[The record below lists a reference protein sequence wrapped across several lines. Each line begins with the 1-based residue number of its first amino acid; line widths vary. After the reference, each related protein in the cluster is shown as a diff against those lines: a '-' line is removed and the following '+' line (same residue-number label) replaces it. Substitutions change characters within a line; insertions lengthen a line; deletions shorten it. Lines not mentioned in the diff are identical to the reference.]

1 MRAHYQVFSNDTYRR
16 RLQRARQ
23 VLQDMDAGAG
33 IMMAP
38 EHQYYFGGFDSW
50 TGVNSPQALVF
61 TTGDDEPT
69 LLVRNV
75 DVSLAT
81 ESTWLTDIRTY
92 RLHSE
97 SFSQRVA
104 DILLEKRVN
113 SGSVAIEF
121 QSYAIPHSLGTE
133 LGNALPSIE
142 LVDATSDFGALRLVK
157 SAGEIALIEEAG
169 GHANRG
175 LEAMAAA
182 LQPGISEIELA
193 AEVENA
199 VRRSGSDYWAIP
211 VELASGDRSAGC
223 HGTPRNKIIETG
235 DLVHA
240 EFAGVSK
247 RYHATAIQTIGCG
260 KLSSHHTDVYN
271 IALES
276 LNAGIDA
283 IGPGISVADVEE
295 ASLQPLV
302 IHGFEDAA
310 MMRFG
315 YGIGIAYPPIW
326 LETLQISR
334 DFDTSLEPGMAFV
347 LHACLEFPE
356 DNLGVIVGGTY
367 LLEEQGLR
375 MLAGAGSTAL
385 G

>member
-1 MRAHYQVFSNDTYRR
+1 
-16 RLQRARQ
+16 
-23 VLQDMDAGAG
+23 
-33 IMMAP
+33 
-38 EHQYYFGGFDSW
+38 
-50 TGVNSPQALVF
+50 
-61 TTGDDEPT
+61 
-69 LLVRNV
+69 
-75 DVSLAT
+75 
-81 ESTWLTDIRTY
+81 
-92 RLHSE
+92 
-97 SFSQRVA
+97 
-104 DILLEKRVN
+104 
-113 SGSVAIEF
+113 
-121 QSYAIPHSLGTE
+121 
-133 LGNALPSIE
+133 
-142 LVDATSDFGALRLVK
+142 
-157 SAGEIALIEEAG
+157 
-169 GHANRG
+169 
-175 LEAMAAA
+175 
-182 LQPGISEIELA
+182 
-193 AEVENA
+193 VENA

-211 VELASGDRSAGC
+211 VELASGNRSAGC

-247 RYHATAIQTIGCG
+247 RYHATAIQTVGCG
-260 KLSSHHTDVYN
+260 KLSSHHTDIYN

-347 LHACLEFPE
+347 LHSCLEFPE